1 MSPQIEEY
9 IVFKQTDGSKERT
22 NTDHDIV
29 EAKIVSIEDSNGT
42 ITCMDSNRVT
52 YHVLNRRSADIKYI
66 HSSVDKTLEIRQ
78 YEQNKILRRGGQN
91 EASRKEK
98 RDLLDKQFIHKHGGK
113 YCKVK
118 FGSNDRVGL
127 SKELVE
133 VYGTFAYSDE
143 SDDSDNEESDDED
156 TVWNTDADSDEED
169 KDAGDANIDPQLEHY
184 VVFEQTES
192 SKQKTNT
199 NHDVVEAKITA
210 IAGNGSITCEDDD
223 EVEYKVSHHVTAKF
237 LHSDDETTQRIREYK
252 LKKIQQRVISNADK
266 SEKIDKVNKQF
277 VHKRQGR
284 YYKVTFD
291 SNNQITLSNELDE
304 TFEEYEQTIEDE
316 EDNSRKRKRNSEDS
330 DSDSDDEDDTE
341 KKKLKQQIEQQG
353 EQIEQQAEQIK
364 QQDEQLKQQ
373 GEQLKQLEAKLQ
385 QEQEQFQNI
394 PNKQALLQLRTQNPD
409 LFAAYVTCMTGGFD
423 SNNGSG
429 DDKRNAVEKME
440 ALGHK
445 GQPLRQVLGHIS
457 EMIKEQ
463 KYEYLVQDREKAYQ
477 GGLAPFKDELHELD
491 EKVLE
496 AKKSKKEQEGRC
508 DQLEIHSLVGLP
520 PAHRQY
526 QLKPYVDNLRDANTA
541 YDNKLQEMK
550 ECHEKINTQLVE
562 LKENTE
568 KKTKYKLVANTPEGR
583 KMEWS
588 NGSKFDTVKPER
600 LQMPTEEE

>member
-29 EAKIVSIEDSNGT
+29 EAKIVSVLDLNGT
-42 ITCMDSNRVT
+42 ITCMDNNRVT

-91 EASRKEK
+91 EATRKEK

-127 SKELVE
+127 SKELDE

-143 SDDSDNEESDDED
+143 SDDSDNEESDDGD

-199 NHDVVEAKITA
+199 NYDVVEAKITA

-223 EVEYKVSHHVTAKF
+223 EVEYKVSHHITAKF
-237 LHSDDETTQRIREYK
+237 LHSDNKTTQRIREYK
-252 LKKIQQRVISNADK
+252 LSKIQQRVISNAEK

-291 SNNQITLSNELDE
+291 SNNQVTLSNELDE
-304 TFEEYEQTIEDE
+304 TFEEYGQMIEDE
-316 EDNSRKRKRNSEDS
+316 EDDSRKRKRNSEDS

-341 KKKLKQQIEQQG
+341 DDTEKKKLKQQIEQQ
-353 EQIEQQAEQIK
+353 EQQIK
-364 QQDEQLKQQ
+364 QQCE
-373 GEQLKQLEAKLQ
+373 EMKQLEAKLQ
-385 QEQEQFQNI
+385 QEREQFQNI
-394 PNKQALLQLRTQNPD
+394 PNKQALLQLSTQNPE
-409 LFAAYVTCMTGGFD
+409 LFAAYVTCMTGSFD
-423 SNNGSG
+423 SNNGSE
-429 DDKRNAVEKME
+429 DDNRDAVEKME
-440 ALGHK
+440 ALGYK
-445 GQPLRQVLGHIS
+445 GQPLRQVLVHIS
-457 EMIKEQ
+457 EKLKEQ

-477 GGLAPFKDELHELD
+477 EDLAPFKEDLHELD
-491 EKVLE
+491 EEVLE
-496 AKKSKKEQEGRC
+496 AKKSKKEQEDLCDAQGRR
-508 DQLEIHSLVGLP
+508 LAGLP
-520 PAHRQY
+520 SAERQR

-550 ECHEKINTQLVE
+550 ECHEKINTQLKE
-562 LKENTE
+562 LKDNTE

-583 KMEWS
+583 QLEWS
-588 NGSKFDTVKPER
+588 NRSKFDAVKPAR
-600 LQMPTEEE
+600 LQMQTEEE